1 MCGGLI
7 GYYMAGG
14 VQKTIEKR
22 QDAVAEEPLMKIH
35 PNEVEVEMCE
45 AEEGTEGYP
54 ALVETGNLAKTREIR
69 RVPVP
74 PNRLT
79 PLRDAWT
86 TILQPLISH
95 YKLQVKMNTKRKA
108 VEMRYSP
115 ETTEHNALQKAS
127 EYMRA
132 FMLGFAVEDAV
143 ALLRLDDLFI
153 ESFEVKDVKRLVN
166 DHMGRG
172 IGRIVGKNGATKYAI
187 ENATR
192 TRIVVAGEK
201 IHILGSFTN
210 IRLARNAICDLILG
224 SPVTKVYGKLNLV
237 GKRLQERM

>member
-1 MCGGLI
+1 
-7 GYYMAGG
+7 MA
-14 VQKTIEKR
+14 VQKSITKETGPAPM
-22 QDAVAEEPLMKIH
+22 DVDPLTKIH
-35 PNEVEVEMCE
+35 PNEVEII
-45 AEEGTEGYP
+45 EEPMETETAQYP
-54 ALVETGNLAKTREIR
+54 ALNESGSLAKTREIR

-86 TILQPLISH
+86 TILQPLIQH

-108 VEMRYSP
+108 VELRNSP

-153 ESFEVKDVKRLVN
+153 ESFEIKDVKRLVN

-172 IGRIVGKNGATKYAI
+172 IGRVVGKNGATKYAI
-187 ENATR
+187 ENTTR

-210 IRLARNAICDLILG
+210 IRLARNAVCDLIMG
-224 SPVTKVYGKLNLV
+224 SPVTKVYGKLNIV
-237 GKRLQERM
+237 GKRLQERL